1 MPESVYES
9 PGLLQSELSRRIAR
23 TLLNGGDRHA
33 LMFKD
38 QWYTWAEM
46 DHLAG
51 DLVRGLDE
59 KAPNVNRIGLIVKNH
74 PSAMG
79 AILGLIASGRTVV
92 MINGLQGPERLATE
106 VEALSLAVV
115 VGVPDFWS
123 DAVVAACLKVGSTQV
138 ILPDDSRGSIA
149 WHEAPTPIGTAANGE
164 PSVALELLSSGTTGA
179 PKRISILWRTL
190 GAALM
195 AAHGTVMFGKTDD
208 DFADPSMPPVISGLS
223 IGNIGGVYILLPSAL
238 IGQRIVMLEKFEV
251 WPWAE
256 AVKTYRPELLS
267 VQPVGL
273 RMILD
278 AGVDPSYLD
287 SLKHVVSGASPLDPD
302 VQEEFERLYDLRVL
316 GAYGATEFCGSV
328 VVWNDDLWERF
339 RTLKRGSVGRPIEGA
354 QVRIVDAESRQVL
367 PPHATGLLEVQ
378 VDRVGPEWIIT
389 TDCGYFDEDGFLFIV
404 GRADNAINR
413 GGFKVIPDEVVAV
426 LRTHPSVRDASV
438 VALPDRRLGELPVAA
453 VELRAGA
460 STPTEDELKEHVR
473 HHMLSYQVPAQI
485 IVVPDLPRNAS
496 LKVMQPQVKE
506 LFQQVDQ

>member
-1 MPESVYES
+1 
-9 PGLLQSELSRRIAR
+9 
-23 TLLNGGDRHA
+23 
-33 LMFKD
+33 
-38 QWYTWAEM
+38 
-46 DHLAG
+46 
-51 DLVRGLDE
+51 
-59 KAPNVNRIGLIVKNH
+59 
-74 PSAMG
+74 
-79 AILGLIASGRTVV
+79 
-92 MINGLQGPERLATE
+92 
-106 VEALSLAVV
+106 
-115 VGVPDFWS
+115 
-123 DAVVAACLKVGSTQV
+123 
-138 ILPDDSRGSIA
+138 
-149 WHEAPTPIGTAANGE
+149 
-164 PSVALELLSSGTTGA
+164 
-179 PKRISILWRTL
+179 
-190 GAALM
+190 
-195 AAHGTVMFGKTDD
+195 
-208 DFADPSMPPVISGLS
+208 
-223 IGNIGGVYILLPSAL
+223 
-238 IGQRIVMLEKFEV
+238 
-251 WPWAE
+251 
-256 AVKTYRPELLS
+256 
-267 VQPVGL
+267 
-273 RMILD
+273 MILD

-367 PPHATGLLEVQ
+367 PTHATGLLEVQ